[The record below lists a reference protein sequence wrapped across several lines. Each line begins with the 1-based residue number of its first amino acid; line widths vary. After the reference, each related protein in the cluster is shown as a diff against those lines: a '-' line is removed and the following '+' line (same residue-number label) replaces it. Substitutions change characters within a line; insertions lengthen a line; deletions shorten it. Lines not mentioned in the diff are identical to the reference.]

1 MPEAAEEPDQE
12 QEMMIA
18 EVAEEPKPEQEQ
30 EKKMPEA
37 AEEQCNFSVHSL
49 VLLSVL
55 AAEFYL
61 EKKCYYDFV
70 ALFLKPICYII
81 RHLPLGAPEG
91 DTFLSVHLDKNAF
104 ANSLFIITRF
114 LSFSI
119 FVVLVLCSASTS

>member
-1 MPEAAEEPDQE
+1 MDERLKKETKMPEAAEEPDQE

-55 AAEFYL
+55 AAEFYPL
-61 EKKCYYDFV
+61 ELLREIPSCQ
-70 ALFLKPICYII
+70 YIWT
-81 RHLPLGAPEG
+81 RTHSP
-91 DTFLSVHLDKNAF
+91 TVC
-104 ANSLFIITRF
+104 SL
-114 LSFSI
+114 
-119 FVVLVLCSASTS
+119 